1 MIIQYAHRCLGVSVF
16 RGSMFLTWR
25 FIYSGEVKRS
35 GKGQNASGSFS
46 TGDGDTPVQ
55 YPAGLRAC
63 IWGLSYVSEWVSKD
77 FAAYDT
83 WCAWYSGLLVEVYSH
98 TKLSC
103 NSIIPSEHSTSSCR
117 SRSAA
122 AKKAVSKKRWVL
134 VVILDIPLILC
145 TAFAWRTQQ
154 L

>member
-1 MIIQYAHRCLGVSVF
+1 MQSCFLQRANVNRSAHGCPHCVNYIEPCKSNRCSASLEIHHVWRHDYTVQYAHRCLGVSVF

-35 GKGQNASGSFS
+35 GKGQNASGLFS
-46 TGDGDTPVQ
+46 TGDGDTPVH

-83 WCAWYSGLLVEVYSH
+83 WCVHG
-98 TKLSC
+98 
-103 NSIIPSEHSTSSCR
+103 
-117 SRSAA
+117 
-122 AKKAVSKKRWVL
+122 
-134 VVILDIPLILC
+134 
-145 TAFAWRTQQ
+145 TQACW
-154 L
+154 